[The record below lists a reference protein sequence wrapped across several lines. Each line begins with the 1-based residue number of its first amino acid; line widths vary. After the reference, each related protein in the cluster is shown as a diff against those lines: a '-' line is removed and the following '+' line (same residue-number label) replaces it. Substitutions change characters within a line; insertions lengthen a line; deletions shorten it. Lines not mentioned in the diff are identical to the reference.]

1 MAEENT
7 MSEESKKTIISFIA
21 GLLIGGLLMF
31 IFIEPAADT
40 KSPANDDQEQASDTT
55 NDDNTSDEEDANNDD
70 NSDEASDDV
79 QDDYDAEPVV
89 TSDGDINVED
99 QAAGSVVELDS
110 VEYPAKTGWIGVRD
124 YVDGQM
130 TGLLGV
136 VRFDTN
142 VGLAPESVTLLRP
155 TVAGNTYAV
164 VFYSENGDKK
174 FSLAT
179 DSQLSGVMETFKAK

>member
-40 KSPANDDQEQASDTT
+40 KSPANDDQEQASDTVS
-55 NDDNTSDEEDANNDD
+55 DDNTSDEEDANDD

-79 QDDYDAEPVV
+79 QDDSDAEPVV

>member
-55 NDDNTSDEEDANNDD
+55 NDDNTSDEEDANDD
-70 NSDEASDDV
+70 NSDEASDDA
-79 QDDYDAEPVV
+79 QDDSDAEPVV